1 MQQSPSV
8 FLGQTQ
14 HSEDE
19 EEPDGMMLPDALLQ
33 SPKDEAATATNIPEM
48 DLDLQ
53 GVVQQPTARVPLPEG
68 PPEQEQDT
76 NALLSSTSKI
86 NVDEE
91 YSRDERMLNEFTK
104 MHPMCSMESTSVKTM
119 QMVSGML
126 EKAHVAI
133 PELPVVSKTHN
144 DMFLCKPN
152 VSIGERECVCGTRCL
167 AKFIARVRYG
177 DDNEKGFVCKE
188 YLLPEQYKNFL
199 DGRGLPPQRQKC
211 LLCSRYYV
219 NYLYILS
226 RTDPSFKAA
235 SCMSLQTFSNAVATG
250 LPDHDAIL
258 ETTASTPNHTNLVS
272 CKEGY
277 EPHAM
282 LFVDENFAGH
292 RIQRESKLSA
302 LSFRPIVRFCSTHYR
317 YVKDLKATEKGAHR
331 IIQVGIG
338 FDDKLGGLG
347 FQQPPP
353 STAKMGAASIIRSA
367 CPKQASGP

>member
-8 FLGQTQ
+8 LLGQAQ

-19 EEPDGMMLPDALLQ
+19 EEPDSMMLPDALLQ
-33 SPKDEAATATNIPEM
+33 SPKDEAATATDIPEM
-48 DLDLQ
+48 DLGLKEM
-53 GVVQQPTARVPLPEG
+53 VQEPTTRVPLPEG
-68 PPEQEQDT
+68 PPEQERDT

-86 NVDEE
+86 DIDEE

-126 EKAHVAI
+126 EKAHVEI
-133 PELPVVSKTHN
+133 PDLPVVSKTHD
-144 DMFLCKPN
+144 DMFLCRPN
-152 VSIGERECVCGTRCL
+152 ASIGERECVCGTRCL
-167 AKFIARVRYG
+167 ARFIARVRYG
-177 DDNEKGFVCKE
+177 DDNEQGFVCKE
-188 YLLPEQYKNFL
+188 YLLPEQQKNFL
-199 DGRGLPPQRQKC
+199 DGKGLPAQRQKC

-226 RTDPSFKAA
+226 RTDPSFKAS

-250 LPDHDAIL
+250 LPEHNAML
-258 ETTASTPNHTNLVS
+258 ETATSTPNHTNLVS

-277 EPHAM
+277 MPHAM
-282 LFVDENFAGH
+282 LFVDENFADH
-292 RIQRESKLSA
+292 RIQRETQFSA

-317 YVKDLKATEKGAHR
+317 YVKDVNAAEKGAHR

-353 STAKMGAASIIRSA
+353 STAKVEAAAKVWSD
-367 CPKQASGP
+367 CPKRASGH